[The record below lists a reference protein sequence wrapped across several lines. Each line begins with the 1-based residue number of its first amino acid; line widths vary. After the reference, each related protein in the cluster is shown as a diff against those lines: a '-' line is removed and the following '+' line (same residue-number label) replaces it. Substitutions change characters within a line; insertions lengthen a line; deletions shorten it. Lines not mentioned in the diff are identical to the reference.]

1 MGTCAN
7 VLVGL
12 SAPVILAS
20 SSPRRKQLL
29 GMLGIEAA
37 IIPAAIDEDGFE
49 HLPPR
54 RMVEEL
60 AFRKASVVQRH
71 YPEAIIIGADTT
83 VVLDGKVLNKPCDA
97 EHARAMLGAL
107 SGRTHTV
114 ITGVAVLWRSLRFV
128 DSRSTRVTFRSLSD
142 EEIET
147 YVATGAPLDKAG
159 GYGIQDDCGAVF
171 VESIEG
177 CYYTV
182 VGLPVELLYRMLR
195 LLTQCKQ

>member
-1 MGTCAN
+1 MGTCAKD
-7 VLVGL
+7 LVGL

-29 GMLGIEAA
+29 GMLGIEAT
-37 IIPAAIDEDGFE
+37 IIPASLDEERFE
-49 HLPPR
+49 QMPPR

-60 AFRKASVVQRH
+60 AFRKALAAQTHV
-71 YPEAIIIGADTT
+71 PDAIIIGADTT
-83 VVLDGKVLNKPCDA
+83 VVLDETMLSKPHDA
-97 EHARAMLGAL
+97 EHACAMLRTL

-114 ITGVAVLWRSLRFV
+114 ITGVAVLWGAFRLV
-128 DSRSTRVTFRSLSD
+128 DSRSTRVTFRSLSE
-142 EEIET
+142 EEIRT
-147 YVATGAPLDKAG
+147 YVATGSPLDKAG

-195 LLTQCKQ
+195 LVTQCK